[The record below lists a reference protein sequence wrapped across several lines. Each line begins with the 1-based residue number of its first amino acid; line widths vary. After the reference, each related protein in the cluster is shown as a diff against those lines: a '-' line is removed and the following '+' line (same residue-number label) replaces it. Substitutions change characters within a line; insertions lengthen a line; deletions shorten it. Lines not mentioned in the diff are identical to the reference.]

1 MAQKTFA
8 GGSRFA
14 HLLGR
19 GKRPAAAKAEDTDE
33 DEEMTRRAKKA
44 EDGGNVADPDE
55 NEDEKKDKLDDTL
68 DEHTD
73 EDGTSATTEDGDED
87 DDTDAKKAAR
97 AKARAKAK
105 AEDGDDEADDK
116 DEKDAKA
123 SAVRRRER
131 ARCAAIFA
139 SPAAASRPDFAAHLA
154 FGTAMNRGAAI
165 QMLEAAAAGHQDD
178 ERPQQRG
185 GRSLG
190 QRMSRAPA
198 PNVGPNGGARPASGA
213 AGFAAQMQAANK
225 IRHGE
230 A

>member
-19 GKRPAAAKAEDTDE
+19 GKRATAAKAEDTDE
-33 DEEMTRRAKKA
+33 DEEMKGRAKKA
-44 EDGGNVADPDE
+44 EDGGDTSDPDE
-55 NEDEKKDKLDDTL
+55 NEDKKKDELDDTA

-73 EDGTSATTEDGDED
+73 DEGKADPEADED
-87 DDTDAKKAAR
+87 PDDEDARKA
-97 AKARAKAK
+97 KRAKAK
-105 AEDGDDEADDK
+105 AKAEEGDDDSDDK

-139 SPAAASRPDFAAHLA
+139 APAAASRPDFAAHLA
-154 FGTAMNRGAAI
+154 FGTSMNRSSAVA
-165 QMLEAAAAGHQDD
+165 MLEAASAGHGDD
-178 ERPQQRG
+178 DRPQPRG
-185 GRSLG
+185 SRSLR
-190 QRMSRAPA
+190 QRMERAPA
-198 PNVGPNGGARPASGA
+198 PNVGPNGGAKPLSGV
-213 AGFAAQMQAANK
+213 AGFAAQMAAVNK